1 MKIIIM
7 HATAKP
13 RRKPE
18 EKKADEKKLDIGAIK
33 ETLKKTTLEE
43 IRKQLPTTLE
53 GMTSLFVARLMDKSK
68 KPVFFNLSSAFA
80 DISTP
85 YFGVS
90 IRENGVP
97 SSVRLDDNTLPDL
110 TVENL
115 QEMFMK
121 LMEIDYE
128 DARKEAQN
136 AET

>member
-33 ETLKKTTLEE
+33 EALKKTAFEE
-43 IRKQLPTTLE
+43 IRKQLPATVE

-68 KPVFFNLSSAFA
+68 RPVFFDLSSAFA
-80 DISTP
+80 NISAP

-97 SSVRLDDNTLPDL
+97 SPVRLGDNTLPDL

-128 DARKEAQN
+128 DAHKEAQS